1 MAEKDPK
8 KESAKIEEVRI
19 ERISHMPRKPSP
31 VSFHDTEVIVVIAK
45 TNSGKEIRETFYTM
59 VKPDGI
65 VDVKPLGQRAKSTL
79 QRLYRFVKYYRL
91 AEKLGRYNIVEGV
104 KTWVGKPVEIVYK
117 NKIFIP

>member
-1 MAEKDPK
+1 MAEKYPK

-45 TNSGKEIRETFYTM
+45 TNSGKEIRETFYTT
-59 VKPDGI
+59 VKPDGV

-91 AEKLGRYNIVEGV
+91 AEKLGGYNIVEGI

-117 NKIFIP
+117 NKILIP